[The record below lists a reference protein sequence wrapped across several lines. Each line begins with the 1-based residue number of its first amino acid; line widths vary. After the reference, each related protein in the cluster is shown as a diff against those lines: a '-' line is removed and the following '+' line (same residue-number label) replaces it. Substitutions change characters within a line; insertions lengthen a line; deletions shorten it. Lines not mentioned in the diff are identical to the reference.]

1 MSRRLP
7 NWKMKVIS
15 GPAIVV
21 VLVCSTFCCS
31 NDARGNHRV
40 STVSGLPL
48 LKDSVGI
55 LLFLLL
61 FMWEIF
67 PLVHMMQAIALGERF
82 RLRDSGLFCAVDCV
96 NPENEKRKTERLDV
110 INHGYTRDVRCSTA
124 SNT

>member
-48 LKDSVGI
+48 LKDSVVI

-96 NPENEKRKTERLDV
+96 NPENEKRKRKDWMLL
-110 INHGYTRDVRCSTA
+110 IMATRVM
-124 SNT
+124 